1 MNSLV
6 LVHTFLRT
14 FRPVIS
20 PEFKTL
26 YRISVYTR
34 LFILLLRNQ
43 IMI

>member
-1 MNSLV
+1 VNSLV

-26 YRISVYTR
+26 YRFTHGF
-34 LFILLLRNQ
+34 LFYC
-43 IMI
+43 

>member
-14 FRPVIS
+14 FRHVIS

-26 YRISVYTR
+26 YRFTHGF
-34 LFILLLRNQ
+34 LFYC
-43 IMI
+43 